1 MAKLYFKP
9 MPVLSI
15 ILAISVAILIALGVW
30 QYQRLQW
37 KTALLDEVEAS
48 VTAPPLGSLSSLGAA
63 IKAGEPIDFR
73 RIQFEAS
80 PSENGSEF
88 HLYKS
93 QQGGIYWDVVEPL
106 SQGLLTILAKTETR
120 IADQKDKPGAAQV
133 VTETKTYTGY
143 VRKTYDMGRVEG
155 WVKSKAN
162 PETNRYFHFNQTGDW
177 YEGLP
182 GRVIEGYYID
192 IEPSQSAE
200 SLPVRRPKIA
210 NNHFDYML
218 TWWSFAIIFI
228 IIYLLLHK
236 RAGRL
241 KFQ

>member
-1 MAKLYFKP
+1 MAKLVFRP
-9 MPVLSI
+9 MPVLTV
-15 ILAISVAILIALGVW
+15 ILAISVAILISLGIW

-37 KTALLDEVEAS
+37 KTALLSEVEAS
-48 VTAPPLGSLSSLGAA
+48 VTAPPLRSLSDLNAA
-63 IKAGEPIDFR
+63 IQAGDPIDFR
-73 RIQFEAS
+73 RIQIEAS
-80 PSENGSEF
+80 PVEDGPEF

-93 QQGGIYWDVVEPL
+93 QGGGIYWDVVEPL
-106 SQGLLTILAKTETR
+106 SQGALTILAKTETLN
-120 IADQKDKPGAAQV
+120 ADQKENQEELPFV
-133 VTETKTYTGY
+133 SERNNYTGY
-143 VRKTYDMGRVEG
+143 VRKTYEMGRVEG

-162 PETNRYFHFNQTGDW
+162 TDTNRYFHFNQTGDW
-177 YEGLP
+177 YDGLP
-182 GRVIEGYYID
+182 GQVLEGYYID
-192 IEPSQSAE
+192 VEPSESADD
-200 SLPVRRPKIA
+200 LPVRRPKIA

>member
-1 MAKLYFKP
+1 MAKLVFKP
-9 MPVLSI
+9 MPVLTV
-15 ILAISVAILIALGVW
+15 ILAISVAILISLGVW

-37 KTALLDEVEAS
+37 KTALLSEVDAS
-48 VTAPPLGSLSSLGAA
+48 VTAPPLESLSDLNAA
-63 IKAGEPIDFR
+63 IQADDPIDFR

-80 PSENGSEF
+80 PIENGPEF

-93 QQGGIYWDVVEPL
+93 QQGGIYWDVVSPL
-106 SQGLLTILAKTETR
+106 SQGALTILAKTETLD
-120 IADQKDKPGAAQV
+120 ADQKDNRDDAARV
-133 VTETKTYTGY
+133 SDTNSFTGY
-143 VRKTYDMGRVEG
+143 VRKTYEMGRVEG

-162 PETNRYFHFNQTGDW
+162 PETNRYFQFNQTGDW
-177 YEGLP
+177 YDGLP
-182 GRVIEGYYID
+182 GNVLEGYYID
-192 IEPSQSAE
+192 IEPSESAAN
-200 SLPVRRPKIA
+200 LPIRRPKIA

-218 TWWSFAIIFI
+218 TWWSFALIFI